1 LFKEVIKHQ
10 EYRYIPF
17 GVTEVFRVVRRERN
31 HQKVNYDEYVEA
43 LNECKEVAE
52 KQAHYVSKKLS
63 NLKNI
68 LRDSNE
74 NLNLFTDQAKAME
87 DLKDESLTSVLDNLN
102 QTISENLS
110 TGITNIENSIDRKKE
125 HLSTFTVTL
134 FGRTKA
140 GKSTIR
146 EALTN
151 GDGESIGKGAQR
163 TTRDIKEYYWNN
175 LRIIDTPGISAYEGE
190 EDVRIAESIIDESDL
205 ILFLVTNDSIQETE
219 FEKLVQLKSQNK
231 PIIILLNVKV
241 DIDDEIFREIF
252 LNEYRDVVSLNGQAG
267 HVERIREYSKKYLG
281 NSNIEIV
288 PIHALSAFKSTKVE
302 DKVLRRELYNASN
315 INKVKFM
322 LRELI
327 VNQGKQKR
335 VLSFRD
341 DYIYYLRSL
350 ENIYWSSYKEI
361 KPRIRYIQ
369 SKHNEIKKWFGEF
382 KNKGFETIEGE
393 VLQIFTQLASE
404 VDSFVDNYAG
414 DKNAEKVWNGK
425 VESYKIQE
433 KINKIYK
440 DLFEEA
446 KRHLNEFARQITFE
460 SSNLNFNNDMG
471 DIGDLKKG
479 IMGRVARWGGVVLD
493 VAWVVSLT
501 NFWNPA
507 GWVSAV
513 IGVGG
518 AIVTLFSWITGNDSK
533 RFDRKKSEI
542 KSDMKKQINKMAKDT
557 NKQLRDAFKKNIVNH
572 LYQQINVEL
581 VKNIELL
588 YQYLEM
594 IKESAISLREEEKS
608 ENVSLF
614 KLLYKL
620 TYNRKFDNFMIKIA
634 REQGSMSKV
643 LTNEDGML
651 RHNES
656 RKLLENVLG
665 ERIIY
670 IEFVNEPSELLK
682 RALFPAKT
690 DGVDFEINMPNIII
704 KAGKER
710 VKQIIGK
717 KGRNI
722 RLTNR
727 LFDDINITVEEI

>member
-1 LFKEVIKHQ
+1 MFK
-10 EYRYIPF
+10 
-17 GVTEVFRVVRRERN
+17 VVRSKRN
-31 HQKVNYDEYVEA
+31 HKIEYDEYIQA
-43 LNECKEVAE
+43 LNECKKVAE
-52 KQAHYVSKKLS
+52 KQALYVSKKLT

-74 NLNLFTDQAKAME
+74 NLNIFTNQAE
-87 DLKDESLTSVLDNLN
+87 TLEELKDESLTSLLNNLN

-110 TGITNIENSIDRKKE
+110 TGITNIKNSIDRKKE
-125 HLSTFTVTL
+125 NLSTFTVTL

-281 NSNIEIV
+281 SSNIEIL
-288 PIHALSAFKSTKVE
+288 PIHALSAFKSTKVG
-302 DKVLRRELYNASN
+302 DKDLSRELYNASN

-382 KNKGFETIEGE
+382 KNKGFETIDGE
-393 VLQIFTQLASE
+393 VSQIFTQLASE

-414 DKNAEKVWNGK
+414 DKNAEKVWNTK

-433 KINKIYK
+433 KINRIYR

-446 KRHLNEFARQITFE
+446 TRHLNEFARQITFE
-460 SSNLNFNNDMG
+460 ASNLNFNNDMG

-479 IMGRVARWGGVVLD
+479 IMGKVARWGGVALD

-507 GWVSAV
+507 GWVSAL

-518 AIVTLFSWITGNDSK
+518 AILTLFSWLTGNDSK
-533 RFDRKKSEI
+533 KFDRKKSEI

-557 NKQLRDAFKKNIVNH
+557 NKQLRDAFKKNIVSH
-572 LYQQINVEL
+572 LYQQINVQLAE
-581 VKNIELL
+581 NIELL
-588 YQYLEM
+588 FRYLEM
-594 IKESAISLREEEKS
+594 IKESAISLRDEEKG

-620 TYNRKFDNFMIKIA
+620 TYNRKFDNLMIKIA
-634 REQGSMSKV
+634 REQGIMSKI
-643 LTNEDGML
+643 LTNEDEML

-656 RKLLENVLG
+656 RRLLENVLG

-682 RALFPAKT
+682 RALFPANT
-690 DGVDFEINMPNIII
+690 DNIDFEINIPNITIR
-704 KAGKER
+704 AGKEN